1 MNNFDRSLKTVTEP
15 PYSDKVDHVVEYKT
29 TPGDGIEKVPG
40 SRDIYKSEGDVK
52 LKSSDKIY
60 KINWSWLNL
69 AEGCQIHPI
78 WVRWTSDSQVVSDR
92 QMERN
97 I

>member
-1 MNNFDRSLKTVTEP
+1 MEITFAGVYLTALPPDTNKETLLMNNFDRSLKTVTEP

-60 KINWSWLNL
+60 KIN
-69 AEGCQIHPI
+69 
-78 WVRWTSDSQVVSDR
+78 
-92 QMERN
+92 
-97 I
+97 